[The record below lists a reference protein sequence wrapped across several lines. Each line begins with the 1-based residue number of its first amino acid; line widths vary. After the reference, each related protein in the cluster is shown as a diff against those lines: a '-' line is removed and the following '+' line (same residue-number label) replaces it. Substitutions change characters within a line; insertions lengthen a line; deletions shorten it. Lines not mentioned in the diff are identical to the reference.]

1 MQWYHVLG
9 IYVTIVL
16 GLIVLV
22 LVQARHARR
31 PLVHRRRPEGNHSLV
46 YRVWRWLWFVVRCGR
61 RRKKRAKLATDRQE
75 ERRALRQQ
83 LREEAQEWVLE
94 WVERIVELGEDL
106 LDADFGEDED
116 EDEFMAGDDPGSGDE
131 VSDAEG
137 GEGTGSGDERQ
148 VVYGLVNTGNSC
160 FFNSVLQALASAEY
174 LQNYL
179 SSVLERMDELND
191 TRGSSSSSS
200 DLVSMPLTEALWETL
215 TDLNA
220 VVSRDLAFQPF
231 AVMAA
236 LGSSRLNDREQ
247 QDAQEAFQLIST
259 ALTEE
264 RQVFSGQQ
272 TPSLL
277 SADVVGMLAQ
287 VDAQRPHV
295 FAVPRGLES
304 VGTKGLARV
313 RAIMKLANFAGLP
326 AEGQSLTYGRR
337 QVLQNPF
344 TGLMA
349 SRLSCAQCGYTEVVR
364 HFAFDNVSLSLPL
377 AATCTL
383 DRALRE
389 YISLEQLSG
398 VQCRKCT
405 LSQTLRDL
413 VTEIKSASAWLSN
426 NPRYD
431 ISLDTNAETS
441 AREARQIARAQA
453 IWRRAVLNRANQPDG
468 LLNSDSDSDSDSAS
482 EFDQRESGF
491 ADDVSKLVT
500 GVAGDAEA
508 RPVVY
513 PVDPAQQLIDRTHNL
528 PPPRLVNVPQMI
540 KQLRADANEV
550 ATALRTDIQRPLPN
564 ISLRKAYSPLSTKQV
579 AFAKLPPCLCLHLS
593 RSAITPDGYIV
604 KNPCHVRFPEYLDF
618 APYTTNG
625 HLKTDPTE
633 SMIDERLAS
642 PGTDRLPHTYLQ
654 KRSRDAAEAL
664 GHGVDLQTGY
674 RLQAVV
680 VHIGSHSY
688 GHFITYRRKPR
699 PPIRSGIN
707 TPRYRSGSVTA
718 PMSQCPAGL
727 AQGADKRYASAT
739 PSLAGEPV
747 DGIRRRRIVGGSANS
762 TSSDSNDVASSD
774 YFSPAS
780 QTSRPKRSWRVTDA
794 MTAEW
799 YLISDEDVQPAT
811 LAEVLNANP
820 YLLIYE
826 RIESPHVVEYAGTP
840 SILPS
845 LTNFRSLAKR
855 SASVQSAPPGSGCD
869 ELIDKCIGSRIWVM
883 MKSEKEFVGTLL
895 GFDDYVNMVLEDV
908 TEYETTG
915 TTKKVNQ
922 LDQILL
928 NGNNICMLVPGGE

>member
-9 IYVTIVL
+9 IYVAIVL

-31 PLVHRRRPEGNHSLV
+31 PLVHRRRPEGRHSLA
-46 YRVWRWLWFVVRCGR
+46 YRFWRWLWFVVRCGR
-61 RRKKRAKLATDRQE
+61 RRKKRAKVATDRQE

-106 LDADFGEDED
+106 LDADFGGDED
-116 EDEFMAGDDPGSGDE
+116 EDEFLAGDDPGSADE
-131 VSDAEG
+131 ASDAEG
-137 GEGTGSGDERQ
+137 GEGSGSGDERQ

-191 TRGSSSSSS
+191 MRGSSSNSN

-264 RQVFSGQQ
+264 RHVFSGQQ

-277 SADVVGMLAQ
+277 SADVAGMLAH

-413 VTEIKSASAWLSN
+413 VTEIKSATAWLGN
-426 NPRYD
+426 NPHYD
-431 ISLDTNAETS
+431 ISPDTNANVETGT
-441 AREARQIARAQA
+441 REARQIARAQA
-453 IWRRAVLNRANQPDG
+453 IWRRAVLNPAHQPG
-468 LLNSDSDSDSDSAS
+468 GPLNSDSDSDSDSDSVS
-482 EFDQRESGF
+482 EFDQAVSGL
-491 ADDVSKLVT
+491 ADDASKLVT
-500 GVAGDAEA
+500 DVAGDAEA
-508 RPVVY
+508 RTVVY

-540 KQLRADANEV
+540 KQLRVDANEV
-550 ATALRTDIQRPLPN
+550 AMALRTDIQRSLPN
-564 ISLRKAYSPLSTKQV
+564 IHLHKAYSPLSTKQV

-642 PGTDRLPHTYLQ
+642 PGTERLPHMYLQ

-718 PMSQCPAGL
+718 PMSQCPPGL
-727 AQGADKRYASAT
+727 AQSSEKRYASAT
-739 PSLAGEPV
+739 PSLVGEPV
-747 DGIRRRRIVGGSANS
+747 DGIRRRRIVGGSVNS
-762 TSSDSNDVASSD
+762 TSSDSNDVSSSD

-811 LAEVLNANP
+811 LSEVLNANP

-845 LTNFRSLAKR
+845 LTNFCSLAKR

-869 ELIDKCIGSRIWVM
+869 TDPNS
-883 MKSEKEFVGTLL
+883 
-895 GFDDYVNMVLEDV
+895 
-908 TEYETTG
+908 
-915 TTKKVNQ
+915 
-922 LDQILL
+922 
-928 NGNNICMLVPGGE
+928 

>member
-9 IYVTIVL
+9 IYVAIVL

-22 LVQARHARR
+22 LVQARHSRR
-31 PLVHRRRPEGNHSLV
+31 PTVHRRRPEGKHSLV
-46 YRVWRWLWFVVRCGR
+46 YRAWRWLWFVVRCGR

-116 EDEFMAGDDPGSGDE
+116 EDELLAGEDQGSGEE
-131 VSDAEG
+131 VSDVEG

-191 TRGSSSSSS
+191 TRGSSGDGSG
-200 DLVSMPLTEALWETL
+200 LVSMPLTEALWETL

-231 AVMAA
+231 AVMTA

-264 RQVFSGQQ
+264 RLVFSELQ

-277 SADVVGMLAQ
+277 SADVVGMLTH

-313 RAIMKLANFAGLP
+313 RAIMKLAKFAGLP

-337 QVLQNPF
+337 PVLQNPF

-383 DRALRE
+383 DYALRE

-413 VTEIKSASAWLSN
+413 VTEIKSAAAWLDN
-426 NPRYD
+426 NPSYN
-431 ISLDTNAETS
+431 IELDDGAAAG
-441 AREARQIARAQA
+441 AREARQVARAQA
-453 IWRRAVLNRANQPDG
+453 IWRRAVLNRACKPEG
-468 LLNSDSDSDSDSAS
+468 SVDSDSDSDSAS
-482 EFDQRESGF
+482 EFGLAGSGSE
-491 ADDVSKLVT
+491 DSVPKVET
-500 GVAGDAEA
+500 GAA
-508 RPVVY
+508 VY
-513 PVDPAQQLIDRTHNL
+513 PVDPAQQLIDRSHNL
-528 PPPRLVNVPQMI
+528 PPPRLVNVPHI
-540 KQLRADANEV
+540 IRQLRADANEV
-550 ATALRTDIQRPLPN
+550 ATALRTDVQRPLSDIP
-564 ISLRKAYSPLSTKQV
+564 LHKAYSPLSTKQV

-604 KNPCHVRFPEYLDF
+604 KNPCHVRFPEHLDF

-625 HLKTDPTE
+625 YLKTDPTE
-633 SMIDERLAS
+633 SMIDERHSS
-642 PGTDRLPHTYLQ
+642 PSADRLPHMYLQ

-718 PMSQCPAGL
+718 PMSQCTTGL
-727 AQGADKRYASAT
+727 AQSADKRYASAT

-747 DGIRRRRIVGGSANS
+747 DGIRRRRIVGGSSNS
-762 TSSDSNDVASSD
+762 GSSDSNDVASSE

-811 LAEVLNANP
+811 IAEVLNANP

-840 SILPS
+840 GILPS
-845 LTNFRSLAKR
+845 LTNLCSLAKR

-869 ELIDKCIGSRIWVM
+869 ADL
-883 MKSEKEFVGTLL
+883 
-895 GFDDYVNMVLEDV
+895 
-908 TEYETTG
+908 
-915 TTKKVNQ
+915 
-922 LDQILL
+922 
-928 NGNNICMLVPGGE
+928 

>member
-9 IYVTIVL
+9 IYVAIVI
-16 GLIVLV
+16 GLIILV
-22 LVQARHARR
+22 LVQARHAQR
-31 PLVHRRRPEGNHSLV
+31 PLVHRRRPEGKHLLV
-46 YRVWRWLWFVVRCGR
+46 YRVWRWLWFAVRCGR
-61 RRKKRAKLATDRQE
+61 RRKKRAKPAVDRQE
-75 ERRALRQQ
+75 ERRALRKQ
-83 LREEAQEWVLE
+83 LREEAQEWVHE

-106 LDADFGEDED
+106 LDGDLSEDDNEDEYL
-116 EDEFMAGDDPGSGDE
+116 AGDDPGSCDE
-131 VSDAEG
+131 GSDAEG
-137 GEGTGSGDERQ
+137 GSGDERQ

-191 TRGSSSSSS
+191 THGSS
-200 DLVSMPLTEALWETL
+200 LISMPLTEALWETL

-220 VVSRDLAFQPF
+220 VVSRDQAFQPF
-231 AVMAA
+231 AVMTA

-264 RQVFSGQQ
+264 RYVFSRQQ

-277 SADVVGMLAQ
+277 SADVAAMLAHI
-287 VDAQRPHV
+287 DAHKPHV

-326 AEGQSLTYGRR
+326 AEGQSLTFGRR
-337 QVLQNPF
+337 PVLQNPF

-383 DRALRE
+383 DHALRE

-413 VTEIKSASAWLSN
+413 IAEIKCAVAWLRN

-431 ISLDTNAETS
+431 ILLDSNAAELS
-441 AREARQIARAQA
+441 AREARRTARAQK
-453 IWRRAVLNRANQPDG
+453 IWRRVVLNRACLPNGP
-468 LLNSDSDSDSDSAS
+468 SDSDSDSVS
-482 EFDQRESGF
+482 EFDPAESDC
-491 ADDVSKLVT
+491 ADGASSQSATGIAGSPEVS
-500 GVAGDAEA
+500 A
-508 RPVVY
+508 VVY
-513 PVDPAQQLIDRTHNL
+513 PIDPAQRLIDRTHNL
-528 PPPRLVNVPQMI
+528 PSPRLVNVPQII
-540 KQLRADANEV
+540 KQLRADASEV
-550 ATALRTDIQRPLPN
+550 ATALRTDIQRPLPE
-564 ISLRKAYSPLSTKQV
+564 IPLHKAYSPLSTKQV

-642 PGTDRLPHTYLQ
+642 PNTDRLAHTYLQ
-654 KRSRDAAEAL
+654 KRSRDAVEAL

-718 PMSQCPAGL
+718 SMSSQGPPGHV
-727 AQGADKRYASAT
+727 QGADKRHASAT
-739 PSLAGEPV
+739 PTLAGEPV
-747 DGIRRRRIVGGSANS
+747 DGIRRRRIVGGSTNS
-762 TSSDSNDVASSD
+762 GGSDSNDATNSD
-774 YFSPAS
+774 YFSPAN
-780 QTSRPKRSWRVTDA
+780 QASRPKRSWRVTDA

-811 LAEVLNANP
+811 LVEVLNANP

-845 LTNFRSLAKR
+845 LSNLRSLAKR
-855 SASVQSAPPGSGCD
+855 SASVQSAPPDSGCD
-869 ELIDKCIGSRIWVM
+869 TD
-883 MKSEKEFVGTLL
+883 
-895 GFDDYVNMVLEDV
+895 
-908 TEYETTG
+908 
-915 TTKKVNQ
+915 
-922 LDQILL
+922 
-928 NGNNICMLVPGGE
+928 PHAAP

>member
-1 MQWYHVLG
+1 
-9 IYVTIVL
+9 
-16 GLIVLV
+16 
-22 LVQARHARR
+22 
-31 PLVHRRRPEGNHSLV
+31 
-46 YRVWRWLWFVVRCGR
+46 
-61 RRKKRAKLATDRQE
+61 
-75 ERRALRQQ
+75 
-83 LREEAQEWVLE
+83 
-94 WVERIVELGEDL
+94 
-106 LDADFGEDED
+106 
-116 EDEFMAGDDPGSGDE
+116 
-131 VSDAEG
+131 
-137 GEGTGSGDERQ
+137 
-148 VVYGLVNTGNSC
+148 
-160 FFNSVLQALASAEY
+160 
-174 LQNYL
+174 
-179 SSVLERMDELND
+179 
-191 TRGSSSSSS
+191 
-200 DLVSMPLTEALWETL
+200 
-215 TDLNA
+215 
-220 VVSRDLAFQPF
+220 
-231 AVMAA
+231 
-236 LGSSRLNDREQ
+236 
-247 QDAQEAFQLIST
+247 
-259 ALTEE
+259 
-264 RQVFSGQQ
+264 Q

-277 SADVVGMLAQ
+277 SADVAGMLAH
-287 VDAQRPHV
+287 VDAHRPHV

-383 DRALRE
+383 DHALRE

-405 LSQTLRDL
+405 LSQTLRNLIAD
-413 VTEIKSASAWLSN
+413 IKSAAAWLNN
-426 NPRYD
+426 NPHYD
-431 ISLDTNAETS
+431 ISLDVNTETS

-468 LLNSDSDSDSDSAS
+468 PLNSDSDSDSAS
-482 EFDQRESGF
+482 EFDRTESDF
-491 ADDVSKLVT
+491 ADDVLES
-500 GVAGDAEA
+500 VA
-508 RPVVY
+508 PTTVY

-528 PPPRLVNVPQMI
+528 PPPRLVNVPQII
-540 KQLRADANEV
+540 KRLRADANDV
-550 ATALRTDIQRPLPN
+550 ATALRTDIQRPLSN
-564 ISLRKAYSPLSTKQV
+564 VSLHKAYSPLSTKQV

-618 APYTTNG
+618 SPYTTNG

-718 PMSQCPAGL
+718 PMSQCSSGIV
-727 AQGADKRYASAT
+727 QGSDKRFASAT
-739 PSLAGEPV
+739 PSLAGEPI
-747 DGIRRRRIVGGSANS
+747 DGIRRRRIVGGAANNS
-762 TSSDSNDVASSD
+762 SSSDSNDVASSE

-811 LAEVLNANP
+811 ITEVLNANP

-855 SASVQSAPPGSGCD
+855 SASAQSAPPGSGCD
-869 ELIDKCIGSRIWVM
+869 
-883 MKSEKEFVGTLL
+883 
-895 GFDDYVNMVLEDV
+895 
-908 TEYETTG
+908 
-915 TTKKVNQ
+915 
-922 LDQILL
+922 
-928 NGNNICMLVPGGE
+928 

>member
-9 IYVTIVL
+9 IYVSIVI

-22 LVQARHARR
+22 LVQARQAQR
-31 PLVHRRRPEGNHSLV
+31 PLAQRRRPEGKHSLA
-46 YRVWRWLWFVVRCGR
+46 YRAWRWLWLAVRCGR
-61 RRKKRAKLATDRQE
+61 RRKKRAKPAPDRQE

-106 LDADFGEDED
+106 LDGGVSEDDNDD
-116 EDEFMAGDDPGSGDE
+116 EYLAGDDPGSCEEG
-131 VSDAEG
+131 SDAEG
-137 GEGTGSGDERQ
+137 GSGDERQ

-191 TRGSSSSSS
+191 THGSS
-200 DLVSMPLTEALWETL
+200 LVSMPLTEALWETL

-220 VVSRDLAFQPF
+220 VVSRDQAFQPF

-264 RQVFSGQQ
+264 RHVFSRQQ

-277 SADVVGMLAQ
+277 SADVAAMLAH
-287 VDAQRPHV
+287 VDAHKPHV

-326 AEGQSLTYGRR
+326 AEGQSLTFGRR
-337 QVLQNPF
+337 PVLQNPF

-377 AATCTL
+377 AAACTL

-405 LSQTLRDL
+405 LSQTLRAL
-413 VTEIKSASAWLSN
+413 IAEIKCAATWLSS

-431 ISLDTNAETS
+431 IPLASNASEPS
-441 AREARQIARAQA
+441 AREARHIARAQA
-453 IWRRAVLNRANQPDG
+453 IWRRAVLNRAGLPSAPD
-468 LLNSDSDSDSDSAS
+468 NSDSDSAS
-482 EFDQRESGF
+482 DFDPTDSDC
-491 ADDVSKLVT
+491 ADGTSSMAN
-500 GVAGDAEA
+500 GIADAPEA
-508 RPVVY
+508 RAVVY

-528 PPPRLVNVPQMI
+528 PSPRLVNVPQII
-540 KQLRADANEV
+540 KQLRADATEV
-550 ATALRTDIQRPLPN
+550 AMALRTDIQRPLPG
-564 ISLRKAYSPLSTKQV
+564 ITLRKAHSSLSTKQV

-642 PGTDRLPHTYLQ
+642 PSADRLAHTYLQ

-718 PMSQCPAGL
+718 PMSSQGPAGH

-739 PSLAGEPV
+739 PALAGEPV
-747 DGIRRRRIVGGSANS
+747 DGIRRRRIVGGSTNS
-762 TSSDSNDVASSD
+762 GSSDSNDAASSE
-774 YFSPAS
+774 YLSPAS
-780 QTSRPKRSWRVTDA
+780 QASRPKRSWRVTDA

-845 LTNFRSLAKR
+845 LTNLRSLARR
-855 SASVQSAPPGSGCD
+855 SASAQSAPPGSTCDTDPGCD
-869 ELIDKCIGSRIWVM
+869 AQTAPID
-883 MKSEKEFVGTLL
+883 L
-895 GFDDYVNMVLEDV
+895 
-908 TEYETTG
+908 
-915 TTKKVNQ
+915 
-922 LDQILL
+922 
-928 NGNNICMLVPGGE
+928 